1 MCVYLRVTCDWFLNG
16 STKLTTHI
24 GPVLLM
30 KDWTYV
36 CTQHI
41 EQSSSFALC
50 VVCTKL
56 THEVQPKQTGP
67 SQNKQGPSHFGHFGL
82 GQALLSCV
90 GPGKHRPN
98 HTQALLHVFG
108 LCFAR
113 YSVPWPYFSLFS
125 SVSIANRKIIPG
137 SFSIAKN

>member
-67 SQNKQGPSHFGHFGL
+67 SQNKQGPSQNGWTSFASWAKTQAKHMKQSLACDLACENTGK
-82 GQALLSCV
+82 QSKALLRVFCE
-90 GPGKHRPN
+90 
-98 HTQALLHVFG
+98 VFG
-108 LCFAR
+108 AVAVFFAVFLNFH
-113 YSVPWPYFSLFS
+113 S
-125 SVSIANRKIIPG
+125 
-137 SFSIAKN
+137 

>member
-67 SQNKQGPSHFGHFGL
+67 SQNKQGQAILAGPNHRPSFAFL
-82 GQALLSCV
+82 CLACVLPVKTQESFASCV
-90 GPGKHRPN
+90 LRGIRCRGRIFRCFP
-98 HTQALLHVFG
+98 VF
-108 LCFAR
+108 
-113 YSVPWPYFSLFS
+113 P
-125 SVSIANRKIIPG
+125 
-137 SFSIAKN
+137 